1 MQTNSK
7 HILLTGATGYVG
19 GRLLRA
25 LEVRGHRV
33 RCLSR
38 NPDFLR
44 SKVGRDTEVVQGD
57 VGDPDSLP
65 ATLRGI
71 DTAYYLIHSMGT
83 TGDYAAQDRQAAAAF
98 AAAAAREGVR
108 RIIYLGGLGEPP
120 GLSKHLASRQEVGR
134 ILRESGV
141 PTIEFRASIVIG
153 SGSLS
158 FEMIRALVEKL
169 PIMVTPRWVRVIAQP
184 IAIED
189 VIDYLVASLDLG
201 DPGSAVFEIGG
212 TDRVS
217 YGDIMREYGAQR
229 GLRRLMIPVPLL
241 TPKLSSL
248 WLGLVTP
255 VYARVGRQLVD
266 SLRNPTMVRDPSAL
280 ETFAIRP
287 RGLTDAIARALRNE
301 DRSIAETRWSD
312 ALSSR
317 GATPQWGGIRF
328 GSRIVDSR
336 SVTVPLSA
344 RDAFRAVRRIG
355 GAVGWYWG
363 DWLWRLRGFL
373 DLLVGGVGTRRGRR
387 DPEWVVAGDTVD
399 FWRVEAVEPDRLL
412 GLFAEMKL
420 PGRAWLQF
428 EVQETPKGSTI
439 RQTAIFDPVGLLGL
453 LYWYALYPLHTLVFR
468 GMLRGLARAAVR
480 EANPDGVGTKPAFRS
495 GAPASPINT

>member
-317 GATPQWGGIRF
+317 GATPQWGESASAPESSTRGA
-328 GSRIVDSR
+328 SRY
-336 SVTVPLSA
+336 PSA
-344 RDAFRAVRRIG
+344 RGTHSGRSAALV
-355 GAVGWYWG
+355 AP
-363 DWLWRLRGFL
+363 
-373 DLLVGGVGTRRGRR
+373 LVGTGAIGCGGCAAFSTCWWAAWAPAAAGGTRNGSLR
-387 DPEWVVAGDTVD
+387 
-399 FWRVEAVEPDRLL
+399 
-412 GLFAEMKL
+412 
-420 PGRAWLQF
+420 
-428 EVQETPKGSTI
+428 ETPSISGGWRRWNPTGCSGS
-439 RQTAIFDPVGLLGL
+439 
-453 LYWYALYPLHTLVFR
+453 
-468 GMLRGLARAAVR
+468 
-480 EANPDGVGTKPAFRS
+480 
-495 GAPASPINT
+495 SPK

>member
-1 MQTNSK
+1 
-7 HILLTGATGYVG
+7 
-19 GRLLRA
+19 
-25 LEVRGHRV
+25 
-33 RCLSR
+33 
-38 NPDFLR
+38 
-44 SKVGRDTEVVQGD
+44 
-57 VGDPDSLP
+57 
-65 ATLRGI
+65 
-71 DTAYYLIHSMGT
+71 MGT

-98 AAAAAREGVR
+98 AAAAEHEGVK

-184 IAIED
+184 IAIDD
-189 VIDYLVASLDLG
+189 VIDYLVAGLDI
-201 DPGSAVFEIGG
+201 DHSGSAVFEIGG
-212 TDRVS
+212 MDRVS
-217 YGDIMREYGAQR
+217 YGDIMREYAAQR

-255 VYARVGRQLVD
+255 IYARVGRQLVD
-266 SLRNPTMVRDPSAL
+266 SLRNPTAVRDPSAL
-280 ETFAIRP
+280 EAFAIRP
-287 RGLTDAIARALRNE
+287 RGLTEAIARALRNE

-336 SVTVPLSA
+336 NVTVPLGPS
-344 RDAFRAVRRIG
+344 DAFRAVRRIG

-373 DLLVGGVGTRRGRR
+373 DLLVGGVGSRRGRR
-387 DPEWVVAGDTVD
+387 DPEWVVAGDTID

-412 GLFAEMKL
+412 GLSAEMRL

-428 EVQETPKGSTI
+428 EVQETPTGSTI
-439 RQTAIFDPVGLLGL
+439 RQTAIFSPVGLLGL
-453 LYWYALYPLHTLVFR
+453 LYWYGLYPVHTLVFR
-468 GMLRGLARAAVR
+468 GMLRGLARAAIR
-480 EANPDGVGTKPAFRS
+480 EAKRPQTGADPHFRS
-495 GAPASPINT
+495 GTRASPNST